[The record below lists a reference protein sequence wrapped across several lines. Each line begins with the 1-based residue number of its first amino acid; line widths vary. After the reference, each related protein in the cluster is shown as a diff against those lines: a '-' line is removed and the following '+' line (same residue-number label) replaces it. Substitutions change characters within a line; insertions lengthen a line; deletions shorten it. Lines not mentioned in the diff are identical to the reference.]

1 MKKITKTPL
10 ARIVGIAA
18 TKTSLACP
26 QARCNGPAT
35 LPTGTPEPV
44 FALESILDQTVRLRE
59 FRGQVVVLV
68 NNKGFR
74 HATASLQ
81 KTILIAEDSPDDVFL
96 LCRAYSKTGLPYDLR
111 FVRNGQEA
119 IDYLEGNAP
128 FDRQSHPLPAAI
140 ILDNQMPLLTGLEV
154 LAWLKLQPT
163 LSHIPAVVHS
173 SSILDIDRNKAGDLA
188 RRYFVKTPSQDDRI
202 AMFQS
207 IAVSFI
213 TDSEAPAAAASTTA
227 ANAGD
232 RAATPQYVRSLHT
245 K

>member
-10 ARIVGIAA
+10 AGIVGIAA

-35 LPTGTPEPV
+35 LPAGTHEPD
-44 FALESILDQTVRLRE
+44 FALESTLDQTVRLSE
-59 FRGQVVVLV
+59 FRGQMVVLV

-74 HATASLQ
+74 YGMASLQ

-128 FDRQSHPLPAAI
+128 FDRQSHPLRWPSSWTTKC
-140 ILDNQMPLLTGLEV
+140 LCSRDLKFWLGLNCTRPFRTFRGSQQ
-154 LAWLKLQPT
+154 LHFGYRSQQG
-163 LSHIPAVVHS
+163 
-173 SSILDIDRNKAGDLA
+173 RRA
-188 RRYFVKTPSQDDRI
+188 RRPQILRENPPPGRPNRYV
-202 AMFQS
+202 S
-207 IAVSFI
+207 IHRCRLYNGF
-213 TDSEAPAAAASTTA
+213 
-227 ANAGD
+227 
-232 RAATPQYVRSLHT
+232 
-245 K
+245 